1 MAKKKIK
8 VGMMPEHK
16 QRLEDDIRNTYDTNL
31 NMTLKELSDQYGKP
45 IHELKRIL
53 MDPKQPQF
61 HYVDKY
67 GKPIVN

>member
-1 MAKKKIK
+1 MKKKKIK
-8 VGMMPEHK
+8 
-16 QRLEDDIRNTYDTNL
+16 D
-31 NMTLKELSDQYGKP
+31 GKP

-53 MDPKQPQF
+53 MDPKQPQWPRYVSRKF